1 MFDGF
6 LNWQASMSRK
16 IVADRSKQTEAQIAE
31 EAYVQAMLQ
40 AKRLL
45 DQGFHLG
52 GVIPASRDEWH
63 ER

>member
-1 MFDGF
+1 
-6 LNWQASMSRK
+6 MSRK